1 MTDQKSLAFNYGK
14 SLLLNELI
22 WGTVPEELH
31 RTEERLGI
39 SLEIDVERLYVCL
52 TGIQHNIIRKA

>member
-31 RTEERLGI
+31 RTEELLGI
-39 SLEIDVERLYVCL
+39 SMEIDLERLYV
-52 TGIQHNIIRKA
+52 